1 MVKQGHNM
9 KKRLISLALAATLT
23 TPLVFA
29 KEASSEKQ
37 ANTAVDFRKAVLQ
50 LVRSNMGPLG
60 AMAKG
65 QIDYDADVITT
76 NSLRIGQLALMM
88 GDYFELDTRQFPVET
103 DAKDVVWDEMDDF
116 KSKTKDLINAAAN
129 LQRVALTKDD
139 SNYRKA
145 IGDLGSTCKACH
157 DKFKKD

>member
-1 MVKQGHNM
+1 MLIQGHNM
-9 KKRLISLALAATLT
+9 KKILISLTLAATLA
-23 TPLVFA
+23 TPLGFA

-37 ANTAVDFRKAVLQ
+37 ANTAVDFRKALLQ

-65 QIDYDADVITT
+65 QIDYDADVMTT
-76 NSLRIGQLALMM
+76 NSLRIGQLASMM
-88 GDYFELDTRQFPVET
+88 GDYFELDTRKFPVKT
-103 DAKDVVWDEMDDF
+103 DARDVVWEEMDDF
-116 KSKTKDLINAAAN
+116 KSKTQDLINAAAN
-129 LQRVALTKDD
+129 LQEVALAKDE

>member
-1 MVKQGHNM
+1 M
-9 KKRLISLALAATLT
+9 KKILISLVLVATLAI
-23 TPLVFA
+23 PLVFA

-65 QIDYDADVITT
+65 QIAYDADVMTT
-76 NSLRIGQLALMM
+76 NSLRIEQLALMM
-88 GDYFELDTRQFPVET
+88 GDYFELDTRTFSVET
-103 DAKDVVWDEMDDF
+103 DARDVIWEELDVF
-116 KSKTKDLINAAAN
+116 KSKTQDLINAAAN
-129 LQRVALTKDD
+129 LQQVALAKDE